1 MHGAVG
7 VLRAVAAVAAWPR
20 RHRTREATDN
30 WLAKRANRMLQKG
43 HARHGTVPAAAHSST
58 LRKHRIGTVLAAQAG
73 RLDARPKE
81 ILHDRDL
88 VPRCASRPSSRPGP
102 HRRANPVSAR
112 ASSLDVVVRAA
123 HTRARTAVVRPT
135 GPRGVRPPRVG
146 LSADLRRRLCG
157 RRRGDAAH
165 CGACRGGRINDSDRN
180 GPGRRMPPRVGHR
193 EPDVVTSHV

>member
-30 WLAKRANRMLQKG
+30 RLAKRANRMLQKG

-58 LRKHRIGTVLAAQAG
+58 LRKHRIGVVLAAQAG

-112 ASSLDVVVRAA
+112 ASSLDGVVRAA
-123 HTRARTAVVRPT
+123 HTRARA
-135 GPRGVRPPRVG
+135 
-146 LSADLRRRLCG
+146 LRLCARQGRAAYG
-157 RRRGDAAH
+157 RRAWDYLQIFG
-165 CGACRGGRINDSDRN
+165 GACAGGGEVTPPTAAPAGGAGSTTVTVTDLEDVCPPVSDTVN
-180 GPGRRMPPRVGHR
+180 LM
-193 EPDVVTSHV
+193 S